1 MVTGG
6 SGNVL
11 VRLTG
16 AAFIRFALDTVE
28 LLRQAEPFGLGQA
41 GFLTAYFQGAPPT
54 AQRSQDHWWA
64 EFKRAAD
71 YSNLHFNRHEDG
83 WAFIRAVPGPIR
95 GQYFYHAVA
104 GLDQGR
110 VEFIE
115 APSTAVALED
125 FTTKRWLTQTRSRMR
140 VRAAEAMTLIAE
152 GQRTGN
158 TRLEAAGQDILNEFV
173 MLSPRLAA
181 INFDSGMV
189 TSDLRQLAS
198 SPNQRLQRLVGPRIR
213 RALASSKR
221 LERDINTLAEQVL
234 RIAQVY
240 QSGSTT
246 SMP

>member
-1 MVTGG
+1 MVNQGQ
-6 SGNVL
+6 VPPPMI
-11 VRLTG
+11 G
-16 AAFIRFALDTVE
+16 AALIRFALDVVD
-28 LLRQAEPFGLGQA
+28 LLRQSEPFGLDQTA
-41 GFLTAYFQGAPPT
+41 FLAAYFRGAPPT
-54 AQRSQDHWWA
+54 TRQLQNHWWA

-71 YSNLHFNRHEDG
+71 YSNLHFNRREDG
-83 WAFIRAVPGPIR
+83 WAFIRAVPGPIQ

-104 GLDQGR
+104 RLDQAR

-213 RALASSKR
+213 RALASSQR

-246 SMP
+246 IMP